1 MSSFFFPG
9 IRRDPIPGDRGS
21 VPSGKEKGP
30 PENTGAEAGNRKP
43 EAKETAE
50 PAAGEAAAEEPAA
63 GPQEVPAAEE
73 AK

>member
-1 MSSFFFPG
+1 MG
-9 IRRDPIPGDRGS
+9 LKKRTD
-21 VPSGKEKGP
+21 
-30 PENTGAEAGNRKP
+30 TGAEAGNRKP